1 MRVLVTG
8 ATGYIGSVVC
18 EKLQAHGH
26 TVSGLARSDD
36 AAAKLAAQ
44 NIPAIRGSLREPGA
58 VVGALNDFDAVV
70 HSAMEWSPEAGAVDR
85 AFVGAVVAALY
96 GTKKAFLYTSGCWL
110 MGDTKGRIAGE
121 MFPIKPP
128 AFTAWR
134 PPVEQIVQ
142 DTTDRQMRGI
152 VIRPVMV
159 YGRKA
164 GLIGAFVSG
173 KMPFVG
179 DGSNHWSFVHVD
191 DLGDLYALAVAKA
204 PAGSLYLA
212 AAGKALKVRDVAQA
226 AGITSFLP
234 AEEARAKMGPMVDG
248 LVLDQQIGSTRAS
261 RELGWRPKGPTV
273 LDEIRRG
280 YFS

>member
-1 MRVLVTG
+1 
-8 ATGYIGSVVC
+8 
-18 EKLQAHGH
+18 
-26 TVSGLARSDD
+26 
-36 AAAKLAAQ
+36 
-44 NIPAIRGSLREPGA
+44 
-58 VVGALNDFDAVV
+58 
-70 HSAMEWSPEAGAVDR
+70 
-85 AFVGAVVAALY
+85 
-96 GTKKAFLYTSGCWL
+96 

-128 AFTAWR
+128 AFAAWR

-212 AAGKALKVRDVAQA
+212 AVGKALKVRDVAQA